1 MAYPNTF
8 PAPFVV
14 NPVLTAIT
22 IAYQNAKLIADDVL
36 PRVPVATPSF
46 LYSVFNKADSFTIP
60 DTKVGRKSDVNQ
72 VDWSATQNSASV
84 TDHALDEVVPN
95 MDKAIAASYGNN
107 IDPEAVATEQV
118 SDLLALDRESRASN
132 LIFNANSY
140 ATPNKTTLSGTGQ
153 WSDFTN
159 SDPLAAIITAMDGML
174 VRPNQLVVGRPVAT
188 KLQTHP
194 KIVQAFHGNN
204 GAYGLAPLDFIASM
218 LGLDEVV
225 VGESWYN
232 TAKKGQTISTSRLW
246 GKHAA
251 LLFKSPVSVSTDSMS
266 FGVTAQWGD
275 RLTATYQDPKKG
287 MRGATIVR
295 VGESVQELVL
305 ANDLGYFFQNAVA

>member
-1 MAYPNTF
+1 MAFPNTF

-22 IAYQNAKLIADDVL
+22 IAYKNAKLIADDVL
-36 PRVPVATPSF
+36 PRVPVNTPSF
-46 LYSVFNKADSFTIP
+46 KYSVFNKADSFTIP
-60 DTKVGRKSDVNQ
+60 DTKVGRKSEVNQ
-72 VDWSATQNSASV
+72 VDWNATQADGSV
-84 TDHALDEVVPN
+84 QDHALDEVVPN
-95 MDKAIAASYGNN
+95 MDKAIALSYGSQ
-107 IDPEAVATEQV
+107 IDPEAVAAEQV
-118 SDLLALDRESRASN
+118 SDLLALDREARASA

-140 ATPNKTTLSGTGQ
+140 ASANKTTLSGTSQ

-159 SDPLAAIITAMDGML
+159 SDPLSAIITAMDGML

-204 GAYGLAPLDFIASM
+204 GAYGLAPLEFIASM

-232 TAKKGQTISTSRLW
+232 TAKKGQTVSTARLW

-251 LLFKSPVSVSTDSMS
+251 LLYKSGVSVNTESMS
-266 FGVTAQWGD
+266 FGITAQWGE
-275 RLTATYQDPKKG
+275 RISATYQDPKIG
-287 MRGATIVR
+287 MRGSSIVR
-295 VGESVQELVL
+295 VGESVQELIL